1 MLHWWVDEVEVTFT
15 DGKLFWR
22 KSSSSSSN
30 VSLLHFSS
38 VWCIWIIVKSLF
50 PWATAS
56 QEKNNSKVLS
66 TLQMF
71 NSNWEINTGYSSNLK
86 TDKAL
91 RVNTDRIL
99 LGTVLLLIPR
109 KKMLWSMHVL
119 AAYHVKGML
128 LGFTMCI
135 KKPLIQTIIW
145 LGSYRNARKS

>member
-1 MLHWWVDEVEVTFT
+1 M
-15 DGKLFWR
+15 
-22 KSSSSSSN
+22 
-30 VSLLHFSS
+30 
-38 VWCIWIIVKSLF
+38 KSLF

-91 RVNTDRIL
+91 RVNTNRIL

-109 KKMLWSMHVL
+109 KKML
-119 AAYHVKGML
+119 
-128 LGFTMCI
+128 
-135 KKPLIQTIIW
+135 
-145 LGSYRNARKS
+145 